1 MQVEPSAVA
10 VASIVAAVRGLNV
23 AEWAAILS
31 SLADAVNLDA
41 HALQPIVEQI
51 EMVVEKE
58 TAILPESMHV
68 QQQAQQAQQQQQQQ
82 HPTTPTNKQQP
93 TSPME
98 FFDGNETP
106 TDLTD
111 IHF

>member
-68 QQQAQQAQQQQQQQ
+68 QQQAQQAQQQQQQ